1 MKLKF
6 LFLGILGILTAC
18 RTPQKLT
25 TTQQDST
32 HTEIREKVVFIP
44 DTVLVEIPSQ
54 ITERTTRDTTSHL
67 ENDYATSDA
76 RVNSDGSL
84 YHNLKTKPQKK
95 PVPVETPV
103 IRKDSIVY
111 RDRAVKELVPIEREL
126 SKWQKT
132 QMRGFWV
139 VLVVLVVYVF
149 RKPIFTLIR
158 RFI

>member
-1 MKLKF
+1 MKIPL
-6 LFLGILGILTAC
+6 LLLIVLLLTAC
-18 RTPQKLT
+18 GTSRNLT
-25 TTQQDST
+25 NTKQDST
-32 HTEIREKVVFIP
+32 RVEVREVVKFIH
-44 DTVLVEIPSQ
+44 DTTFVEIPAQ
-54 ITERTTRDTTSHL
+54 TAERTTRDTTSHL

-111 RDRAVKELVPIEREL
+111 RDRTVKELVPVEREL
-126 SKWQKT
+126 TWWQKT
-132 QMRGFWV
+132 QMKGFWI
-139 VLVVLVVYVF
+139 VLTILVVYVF
-149 RKPIFTLIR
+149 RKPLLNLIR

>member
-1 MKLKF
+1 MKIPL
-6 LFLGILGILTAC
+6 LLLIVLLLTAC
-18 RTPQKLT
+18 GTSRNLT
-25 TTQQDST
+25 NTKQDST
-32 HTEIREKVVFIP
+32 RVEVREVVKFIH
-44 DTVLVEIPSQ
+44 DTTFVEIPAQ
-54 ITERTTRDTTSHL
+54 TAERTTRDTTSHL

-111 RDRAVKELVPIEREL
+111 RDRAVKELVPVEREL
-126 SKWQKT
+126 TWWQKT
-132 QMRGFWV
+132 QMKGFWI
-139 VLVVLVVYVF
+139 VLTILVVYVF
-149 RKPIFTLIR
+149 RKPLLNLIR